1 MAGNVTRV
9 ANEGL
14 AQFLAWV
21 WLGAQAERLY
31 QRSNQCTREYQDIL
45 LSLDMKSQLRA
56 KAQNLFNAGLALAS
70 AASLGIG
77 TLVNQA
83 VIRGTGRLLTN
94 SLMQRLLPNVAARA
108 MAAEAQAETAVAGQ
122 VAMRQAQYQA
132 ATAGGRMLLAPPQ
145 WLIKALEIVPQQ
157 LWREKW
163 MTLMMAPFRF
173 LPLAAGHMYVN
184 SEMGTHNRPRGAAG
198 TAWHLATS
206 AGEQDQAMRL
216 TLERAEA
223 VIPTLMTGM
232 PEDRK
237 ALLILGDDDMRLM
250 IAHLD
255 GEVSAKLRD
264 DPRLRAER
272 IDDEM
277 RLFLRA
283 QLLMDYWLGIQNWA
297 DHVRMTAAIRCREA
311 ATNVR

>member
-1 MAGNVTRV
+1 MAGSVTRA

-56 KAQNLFNAGLALAS
+56 KAQKLFNAGLALAS

-94 SLMQRLLPNVAARA
+94 TMMQRLLPNVAARA
-108 MAAEAQAETAVAGQ
+108 AAAEAQAAAAVAQQ
-122 VAMRQAQYQA
+122 VAVRQAQHQA
-132 ATAGGRMLLAPPQ
+132 AVASGRMLLAPPQ

-163 MTLMMAPFRF
+163 MTVMMAPFRF

-184 SEMGTHNRPRGAAG
+184 SEMGTQNRPRGAAG

-206 AGEQDQAMRL
+206 PDEADQGMRL
-216 TLERAEA
+216 TLARSEA
-223 VIPTLMTGM
+223 ILPTLMAGM

-237 ALLILGDDDMRLM
+237 ALLILSDDDMRLM

-264 DPRLRAER
+264 DRRLRAEG

-297 DHVRMTAAIRCREA
+297 DQVRMTAAIHCREA
-311 ATNVR
+311 ARSVR

>member
-1 MAGNVTRV
+1 MAGNVTRA

-14 AQFLAWV
+14 AQYIAWV

-56 KAQNLFNAGLALAS
+56 KAQNIFNAGLAFAS

-94 SLMQRLLPNVAARA
+94 TVMQRLLPNVAARA
-108 MAAEAQAETAVAGQ
+108 ATAEAQAAAAVAQQ
-122 VAMRQAQYQA
+122 VAVRQAQYQA
-132 ATAGGRMLLAPPQ
+132 AAAGGRMAFTPPQ
-145 WLIKALEIVPQQ
+145 WLIKAVEIIPQQ
-157 LWREKW
+157 LWKEKW
-163 MTLMMAPFRF
+163 MTAMMAPFRF
-173 LPLAAGHMYVN
+173 LPLAAAHGYVS
-184 SEMGTHNRPRGAAG
+184 SEMGTPARPRGAVG
-198 TAWHLATS
+198 TAYHLATTPDG
-206 AGEQDQAMRL
+206 ADQEMHL
-216 TLERAEA
+216 TIARSEA
-223 VIPTLMTGM
+223 ILPTLMAGM
-232 PEDRK
+232 PDDK
-237 ALLILGDDDMRLM
+237 KSLLILSDDDTRLM

-255 GEVSAKLRD
+255 GQVSARLRD
-264 DPRLRAER
+264 DPKLRAER
-272 IDDEM
+272 IDEEM

-297 DHVRMTAAIRCREA
+297 DQLRMTAAIRCRERA
-311 ATNVR
+311 RALR